1 MAIIPQ
7 QRLFGWE
14 EIEELQD
21 LERLELV
28 LKYMPDERLMR
39 ELEEERGNGR
49 NDYPVRA
56 MWNAVLAG
64 VVYQHLSVESL
75 LRELRRNG
83 QLRQI
88 CGINPNQ
95 VPTSWAFSR
104 FLAKLMERNEE
115 IEEIFNELVRQLTE
129 LLDDFGETLAF
140 DGKAIETHARP
151 HKKRPTTQDGRR
163 DNDADFGKKVY
174 RGENQDGTL
183 WEKIK
188 SWFGYKLHL
197 VVDANYELPV
207 AFKITKAS
215 GAEEPQAHGL
225 LSELEAEHPEILK
238 RSRYFTADK
247 GLDDGKLIRRLW
259 DDYRIK
265 PVIDIRNSWRDQ
277 DATRLLNGQ
286 ENLVYDYQGR
296 VYCYCPRT
304 LKKRQMPNGGFEADR
319 GCLKKR
325 CPAEH
330 FGIDCGGKEE
340 CPVSKAVRVP
350 LKEDRRIFTPL
361 PRDSYKWGDVY
372 KKRTSVERV
381 NGRLDVSFGFENHFI
396 RGQKKMRMR
405 MGLAL
410 CVMLAM
416 AVGRIK
422 EKQRHKMRSLVQCA

>member
-1 MAIIPQ
+1 MAIITQ
-7 QRLFGWE
+7 LRLFGWE

-21 LERLELV
+21 LERLDLV
-28 LKYMPDERLMR
+28 LRYIPDENLMR

-49 NDYPVRA
+49 DDYPVRA

-64 VVYQHLSVESL
+64 IVYQHLSVESL

-88 CGINPNQ
+88 CGFKPNQ

-104 FLAKLMERNEE
+104 FLRKLMERANE
-115 IEEIFNELVRQLTE
+115 IEAIFNELVRQLTE
-129 LLDDFGETLAF
+129 LLPEFGETLAC
-140 DGKAIETHARP
+140 DGKAIDTHAKPRKNK
-151 HKKRPTTQDGRR
+151 HLNRDGRR

-174 RGENQDGTL
+174 RGENQDGSL
-183 WEKIK
+183 WEKVK

-197 VVDANYELPV
+197 IVDANYELPV
-207 AFKITKAS
+207 AFEITKAS
-215 GAEEPQAHGL
+215 RAEDPQAHTL
-225 LSELEAEHPEILK
+225 LSNLEAEHPEILK

-265 PVIDIRNSWRDQ
+265 PVIDIRNTWRSQ
-277 DATRLLNGQ
+277 DATRLLSGR
-286 ENLVYDYQGR
+286 ENLVYDNQGR

-304 LKKRQMPNGGFEADR
+304 LKKRQMPNGGFEVDR

-325 CPAEH
+325 CPAEY
-330 FGIDCGGKEE
+330 FNIDCAGKEE

-361 PRDSYKWGDVY
+361 PRDSYKWEDIY

-396 RGQKKMRMR
+396 RGRQKMKMR

>member
-1 MAIIPQ
+1 MAIISQP
-7 QRLFGWE
+7 RLFEWE
-14 EIEELQD
+14 EIEKLND
-21 LERLELV
+21 LERLLLV

-39 ELEEERGNGR
+39 KLEEERGNGR
-49 NDYPVRA
+49 DDYPIRA
-56 MWNAVLAG
+56 MWNATLAG
-64 VVYQHLSVESL
+64 VVYQHNSAESL
-75 LRELRRNG
+75 LRELGRNG
-83 QLRQI
+83 QLRYI
-88 CGINPNQ
+88 CGFKPNQ
-95 VPTSWAFSR
+95 VPSSWAFSR
-104 FLAKLMERNEE
+104 FLAKLMERPEE

-129 LLDDFGETLAF
+129 LLPDFGETLAF

-151 HKKRPTTQDGRR
+151 HKNKPLTRDGRR
-163 DNDADFGKKVY
+163 DLDANFGKKVY
-174 RGENQDGTL
+174 RGENQDGTM

-197 VVDANYELPV
+197 IVDANYELPV
-207 AFKITKAS
+207 AFKITQAS
-215 GAEEPQAHGL
+215 CAEEPQAHDL
-225 LSELEAEHPEILK
+225 LSDLEAEHPIILK
-238 RSRYFTADK
+238 CSRYFAADK

-259 DDYRIK
+259 DDYRIR
-265 PVIDIRNSWRDQ
+265 PVIDIRNTWRDQ
-277 DATRLLNGQ
+277 DATRLLSGQ

-304 LKKRQMPNGGFEADR
+304 YQKRQMPNGGFEVDR

-330 FGIDCGGKEE
+330 FGIDCEGKEE

-350 LKEDRRIFTPL
+350 LKEERRIFTPL
-361 PRDSYKWGDVY
+361 PRDSYKWEDIY

-396 RGQKKMRMR
+396 RGQQKMRMR

-422 EKQRHKMRSLVQCA
+422 EKEREKMRSLVQCA